1 MVMLMCGQITGSG
14 TVLEHLFI
22 GSDSCYLKA
31 DIWAMKAGD
40 KKKIKKK
47 KTGGGARASL
57 GMKRHQRKP

>member
-14 TVLEHLFI
+14 TVLKHLFI

-40 KKKIKKK
+40 KKKKLKKK
-47 KTGGGARASL
+47 KQAGEREPPSE
-57 GMKRHQRKP
+57 